1 MQSIPCRPRKVA
13 YHLGLVLL
21 GLTSVLCAADAR
33 PMLLP
38 SEEFPGPWFEVT
50 QEIRDILALNKVSA
64 CSQAAGRESSRNPG
78 EYLLVLHVGRKGLD
92 RLACKTGGARRSRP
106 GQAPSGYRAAGRVLE
121 PRQAC
126 AASTT
131 GP

>member
-13 YHLGLVLL
+13 YHLVLVLL

-78 EYLLVLHVGRKGLD
+78 EYLLYCTSDEKVW
-92 RLACKTGGARRSRP
+92 TGWRVKPGARAVRGP
-106 GQAPSGYRAAGRVLE
+106 GRLLQGIAPPEGY
-121 PRQAC
+121 
-126 AASTT
+126 
-131 GP
+131 